1 MSILIGF
8 LYVVEVVVC
17 LLLALVVMLQK
28 PKEGGLGGLAGGM
41 GEAVFGA
48 NAGNVLI
55 KVTAWLGAIF
65 LINTLVLAR
74 FTSKSDPHAGS
85 VMAGEQAPV
94 QKEAVPQPLSLD
106 PEALKQTPAPAAA
119 PAAQPLAPAP
129 AAKPAAPA
137 APAKPA
143 AVPAKPAAPAAPAKP
158 AAVPAKPA
166 APAAPAKPASPA
178 PAAKPATPTPE
189 VQRRQVPETP
199 AAPAPVPAKPAP
211 AAK

>member
-8 LYVVEVVVC
+8 LYVVEVFAC

-65 LINTLVLAR
+65 LANTLLLAR
-74 FTSKSDPHAGS
+74 LTSKSDPHAGS
-85 VMAGEQAPV
+85 VMAAEQQQQATMPAPL
-94 QKEAVPQPLSLD
+94 QLDPNAVPAPA
-106 PEALKQTPAPAAA
+106 PEAAPAAA
-119 PAAQPLAPAP
+119 PA
-129 AAKPAAPA
+129 KPATEA

-143 AVPAKPAAPAAPAKP
+143 EAAPAKP
-158 AAVPAKPA
+158 ATE
-166 APAAPAKPASPA
+166 AAPAKPAEA
-178 PAAKPATPTPE
+178 P
-189 VQRRQVPETP
+189 
-199 AAPAPVPAKPAP
+199 KPAP
-211 AAK
+211 AK

>member
-119 PAAQPLAPAP
+119 PAAQPPAP

-143 AVPAKPAAPAAPAKP
+143 AVPAKPAAPAA
-158 AAVPAKPA
+158 
-166 APAAPAKPASPA
+166 APAKPASPA

-189 VQRRQVPETP
+189 AQRRQVPETP

-211 AAK
+211 AEK

>member
-8 LYVVEVVVC
+8 LYVVEVIVC

-65 LINTLVLAR
+65 LINTLALAR

-94 QKEAVPQPLSLD
+94 QREAAPQPLSLD
-106 PEALKQTPAPAAA
+106 PEALNQTTVPAAA
-119 PAAQPLAPAP
+119 PAAQPAAPTP
-129 AAKPAAPA
+129 AAQPVPA
-137 APAKPA
+137 
-143 AVPAKPAAPAAPAKP
+143 PAKPAAPAA
-158 AAVPAKPA
+158 
-166 APAAPAKPASPA
+166 APAKPVAPASAQPA
-178 PAAKPATPTPE
+178 PAAK
-189 VQRRQVPETP
+189 
-199 AAPAPVPAKPAP
+199 
-211 AAK
+211 

>member
-106 PEALKQTPAPAAA
+106 PEALKQTPAPAVA
-119 PAAQPLAPAP
+119 PAAQPPAPAP

-143 AVPAKPAAPAAPAKP
+143 APA
-158 AAVPAKPA
+158 
-166 APAAPAKPASPA
+166 AAPAKPASPA